1 MKKKLIMLL
10 LSGILGI
17 GSTVNVCADE
27 NKEARIKEIQT
38 QIKQLQD
45 ELAEL
50 QKETE
55 DGEAEKAVIGTEIV
69 KDGFAKITMKD
80 VSYQTVI
87 NPSDTS
93 GVYTYYEV
101 KNPGNIFLACHF
113 DFTNLQT
120 QAGSSLGDFLTLQA
134 TYEGG
139 YEYEGW
145 SLAEVNGYLDQYP
158 NLLPLSTY
166 DSWYLIEV
174 PESLQDTPYELT
186 LEMDGT
192 TYQVVEEND

>member
-69 KDGFAKITMKD
+69 KDG
-80 VSYQTVI
+80 
-87 NPSDTS
+87 
-93 GVYTYYEV
+93 
-101 KNPGNIFLACHF
+101 
-113 DFTNLQT
+113 
-120 QAGSSLGDFLTLQA
+120 
-134 TYEGG
+134 
-139 YEYEGW
+139 
-145 SLAEVNGYLDQYP
+145 
-158 NLLPLSTY
+158 
-166 DSWYLIEV
+166 
-174 PESLQDTPYELT
+174 
-186 LEMDGT
+186 
-192 TYQVVEEND
+192 